1 MDTIN
6 IDSFY
11 DEGFN
16 INDFIEQYKIH
27 EVPELNEGFN
37 IDDLIEDKESIIDE
51 PEEEFDIHIDEFIK
65 SKKDEDDIDEFVK
78 STIDDSYSVE
88 DLSNIYLDDSLYPGM
103 GDLFPIF
110 DLFKDDDLSFEVDL
124 FKKKEVEYDN
134 YIRKTKVSRYL
145 NKKKNRKWGGRVLYP
160 TLSNAACSRQRVKGK
175 FVK

>member
-37 IDDLIEDKESIIDE
+37 IDDLIEDKESIIDVEAEDE
-51 PEEEFDIHIDEFIK
+51 PEEEFDI
-65 SKKDEDDIDEFVK
+65 KKDEDDIDEFVK

-160 TLSNAACSRQRVKGK
+160 TLSNAACSRQRVRGK

>member
-27 EVPELNEGFN
+27 EVSELNEGFN
-37 IDDLIEDKESIIDE
+37 IDDFIDVEAEDE

-175 FVK
+175 FVNK

>member
-37 IDDLIEDKESIIDE
+37 IDDLIEDKESIIDVEAEDE
-51 PEEEFDIHIDEFIK
+51 PEEEFDI
-65 SKKDEDDIDEFVK
+65 KKDEDDIDEFIK

-160 TLSNAACSRQRVKGK
+160 TLSNAACSRQRVRGK

>member
-37 IDDLIEDKESIIDE
+37 IDDLIEDKESIIDVEAEHE
-51 PEEEFDIHIDEFIK
+51 PEEEFDI
-65 SKKDEDDIDEFVK
+65 KKDEDDIDEFVK

-160 TLSNAACSRQRVKGK
+160 TLSNAACSRQRVRGK